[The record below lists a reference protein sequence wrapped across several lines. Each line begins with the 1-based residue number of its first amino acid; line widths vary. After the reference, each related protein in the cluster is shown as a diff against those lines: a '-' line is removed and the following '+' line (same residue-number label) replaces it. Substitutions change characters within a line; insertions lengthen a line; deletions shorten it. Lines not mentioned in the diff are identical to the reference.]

1 MKIWSELFVIVV
13 VISASLLILPVNGGL
28 FTIPQGGTAFIG
40 EQGLDITTAGVNSA
54 TKIGWFDLSTN
65 ITNDPPVAT
74 VTVDD
79 AKNFYVDPAIFV
91 SKTGAWYTIPDKH
104 FAFYVQ
110 DPSLKIRVFDNTAII
125 DVTDSSGYIV
135 RGDQASFR
143 IETNLMAM
151 LNRSGIT
158 MVPVTIYVL
167 TPGGAQLAEIS
178 GHPLKNIGVTSSPFS
193 TGPIWDT
200 GQYSSGTYTVWAI
213 CNVNKMNDNY
223 RVDGKTQT
231 PQTGNALIQSSNP
244 PVTISITP
252 VPTNFLGPSQPVSGA
267 PTISAPVQ
275 TTTIQT
281 TTQPPTTIPTTTTP
295 PATQSPGPGFTLVSA
310 GIAGACLMLGK
321 RITR

>member
-1 MKIWSELFVIVV
+1 LFVIVV
-13 VISASLLILPVNGGL
+13 VISVSLLILPVNGGL

-110 DPSLKIRVFDNTAII
+110 DPSLKIRVFDNTANI

-143 IETNLMAM
+143 IETNLVAM
-151 LNRSGIT
+151 LNRPGIS
-158 MVPVTIYVL
+158 MVPVTIYVVQ
-167 TPGGAQLAEIS
+167 PDGSQLQAVS
-178 GHPLKNIGVTSSPFS
+178 GYPLSNIGVTTSPFS
-193 TGPIWDT
+193 TGPVWDT
-200 GQYSSGTYTVWAI
+200 RSYPSGTYTVWAK
-213 CNVNKMNDNY
+213 CNVNGMNDNY
-223 RVDGKTQT
+223 RIDGKTQT
-231 PQTGNALIQSSNP
+231 
-244 PVTISITP
+244 
-252 VPTNFLGPSQPVSGA
+252 SQQDYV
-267 PTISAPVQ
+267 
-275 TTTIQT
+275 
-281 TTQPPTTIPTTTTP
+281 
-295 PATQSPGPGFTLVSA
+295 
-310 GIAGACLMLGK
+310 
-321 RITR
+321 